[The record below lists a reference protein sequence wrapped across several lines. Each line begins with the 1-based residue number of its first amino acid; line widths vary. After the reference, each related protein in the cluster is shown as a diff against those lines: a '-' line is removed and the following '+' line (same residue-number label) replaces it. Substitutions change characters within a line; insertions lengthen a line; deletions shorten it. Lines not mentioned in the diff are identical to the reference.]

1 MIANGENYDLPPEG
15 TRVRLVGLKNPSLNN
30 KVGTINNYT
39 RDGERV
45 MISLDD
51 GPGVVKVKPKQIE
64 ELFEDDY
71 SGSIGRGG
79 GYGGR
84 GGGGGGGG
92 GRSGGRRGGGGGGGG
107 GGRNHNGMRRQ
118 RSDHRMN
125 GSGRGMDRM
134 RGGDYN
140 ESSRSMNNRSMNR
153 MDSSRDG
160 FSANSRQSNQDD
172 MMDILRSADGMFDVA
187 DTSGDGVLTFDEF
200 EFYMRKHTDHDM
212 DEIIHCFD
220 SIDVDGNGNITRDEV
235 RTAFLKKKREADG
248 KSMGD
253 ADMDMLKV
261 SRDADKFFDQ
271 ADVDGNGS
279 LTKNE
284 FMAYMK
290 RKTDHSEKAI
300 VDLFMMMDVDHDGTI
315 TKEEV
320 RKVYMQER
328 EQHVKKGDGGG
339 ETLALLLGLEDEDME
354 KLEED
359 VYNMFFLAQTGSQ
372 AYWFSLFVWML
383 KLGLIYIIAYD
394 LYTTYEFPPADNP
407 TIIRVTQLLLLPVNV
422 AVQEELVVT
431 FFIYSNLKWDK
442 VILEVS
448 PHATSGK
455 YHAANM
461 MRLIDGLSF
470 LFINTTL
477 LLQATGILGMFL
489 NFAALQFLQTIDNI
503 ALQLAADGYLSDK
516 LEDVADSVGVMKLP
530 RNDNE
535 CLQVLDSIFL
545 FITFLLLVIAWAL
558 VAFVLTQD

>member
-1 MIANGENYDLPPEG
+1 MNA
-15 TRVRLVGLKNPSLNN
+15 S
-30 KVGTINNYT
+30 
-39 RDGERV
+39 
-45 MISLDD
+45 
-51 GPGVVKVKPKQIE
+51 
-64 ELFEDDY
+64 
-71 SGSIGRGG
+71 
-79 GYGGR
+79 
-84 GGGGGGGG
+84 
-92 GRSGGRRGGGGGGGG
+92 GRS
-107 GGRNHNGMRRQ
+107 
-118 RSDHRMN
+118 
-125 GSGRGMDRM
+125 GMDRM
-134 RGGDYN
+134 RGGGDFN
-140 ESSRSMNNRSMNR
+140 QSSKSMHNRSMHS
-153 MDSSRDG
+153 MSGSL
-160 FSANSRQSNQDD
+160 NQND
-172 MMDILRSADGMFDVA
+172 MLMDILRSADMMFDVA

-200 EFYMRKHTDHDM
+200 EFYMRKHTDHDI

-220 SIDVDGNGNITRDEV
+220 SIDVDGNGDITRDEV

-248 KSMGD
+248 GTMGD
-253 ADMDMLKV
+253 ADQAMLKV
-261 SRDADKFFDQ
+261 SRDADKFFDE

-300 VDLFMMMDVDHDGTI
+300 GDLFMMMDVDHDGYI

-328 EQHVKKGDGGG
+328 QQHIDKGDGGG
-339 ETLALLLGLEDEDME
+339 GTLALLLGLEDEDME

-359 VYNMFFLAQTGSQ
+359 VYNMFFLAEVGSQ
-372 AYWFSLFVWML
+372 AYWFSLFVWVL

-394 LYTTYEFPPADNP
+394 LYTTNEFPPADNP
-407 TIIRVTQLLLLPVNV
+407 TIVRMTQLLLLPVNV

-431 FFIYSNLKWDK
+431 FFIYANLKWDK

-461 MRLIDGLSF
+461 MRVIDGLSF

-516 LEDVADSVGVMKLP
+516 LEDVADSVGVMRLP
-530 RNDNE
+530 RNSNE
-535 CLQVLDSIFL
+535 CLQVLDSVFL
-545 FITFLLLVIAWAL
+545 FLTFLLLVVAWAL
-558 VAFVLTQD
+558 VAFVFTQNN

>member
-1 MIANGENYDLPPEG
+1 MITNGERYDLPPEG
-15 TRVRLVGLKNPSLNN
+15 SRVRLVGLKNPALNG

-64 ELFEDDY
+64 EMFEDDF
-71 SGSIGRGG
+71 SGSSGRGRN
-79 GYGGR
+79 GGR
-84 GGGGGGGG
+84 GGGGGGRG
-92 GRSGGRRGGGGGGGG
+92 GGRRGSGGGGG
-107 GGRNHNGMRRQ
+107 GGRGHKGMRRQ

-125 GSGRGMDRM
+125 ESGRRMDKM
-134 RGGDYN
+134 DQ
-140 ESSRSMNNRSMNR
+140 SSRSLNNKSIHSLTRGSP
-153 MDSSRDG
+153 
-160 FSANSRQSNQDD
+160 DD
-172 MMDILRSADGMFDVA
+172 MMMDILRSADAMFDVA

-200 EFYMRKHTDHDM
+200 EFYMRKHTDHDI
-212 DEIIHCFD
+212 DEIIHCFE
-220 SIDVDGNGNITRDEV
+220 SIDVDGNGDITRDEV

-248 KSMGD
+248 GTMGD
-253 ADMDMLKV
+253 ADQAMLKV

-300 VDLFMMMDVDHDGTI
+300 ADLFMMMDVDHDGYI

-328 EQHVKKGDGGG
+328 QLHVDKGDGGG
-339 ETLALLLGLEDEDME
+339 QTLALLLGLEDEDME

-359 VYNMFFLAQTGSQ
+359 VYNMFFLAEVGSQ
-372 AYWFSLFVWML
+372 AYWFSLFVWLL

-407 TIIRVTQLLLLPVNV
+407 TIIRMTQLMLLPVNV

-431 FFIYSNLKWDK
+431 FFIYANLKWDK

-448 PHATSGK
+448 PHASNGK

-461 MRLIDGLSF
+461 MRMIDGLSF

-516 LEDVADSVGVMKLP
+516 LEEVADSVGVMKLP
-530 RNDNE
+530 RNSNE
-535 CLQVLDSIFL
+535 CLQVLDSVFL
-545 FITFLLLVIAWAL
+545 FLTFLLLVVAWAL
-558 VAFVLTQD
+558 VAFVFTQN